1 MSDYFTKHYFSIV
14 GVCFLSG
21 CVFQDQGIE
30 NKALRDR
37 VVACGAGFSDSALG
51 SLGTAYAAYP
61 FDAQANA
68 GFKASAEEI
77 IFAELPLQDRLK
89 AYKAYILCI
98 ESHNFSNDM
107 KDTK

>member
-1 MSDYFTKHYFSIV
+1 MSHYFAKQYVSIV
-14 GVCFLSG
+14 GICFLSG

-37 VVACGAGFSDSALG
+37 VIACGAGFSDSALG
-51 SLGTAYAAYP
+51 SLGAAYAAYP
-61 FDAQANA
+61 FDTQASA
-68 GFKASAEEI
+68 GFKASAEET

-98 ESHNFSNDM
+98 ESHTFPNDI